1 MSMNH
6 LSCRLHYHR
15 YVENNGHD
23 CEELLS
29 ELEAD
34 VAKQHQATSAGWKL
48 MLPKNCQ
55 LMLPDVVIPRAMQVN
70 AATAA
75 LTCIARGI

>member
-1 MSMNH
+1 MSINH

-34 VAKQHQATSAGWKL
+34 VAKDGRIDLHSTGNMSSFLSVRYLSNTKTGEITPAQEAYS
-48 MLPKNCQ
+48 
-55 LMLPDVVIPRAMQVN
+55 IPCSLY
-70 AATAA
+70 T
-75 LTCIARGI
+75 I